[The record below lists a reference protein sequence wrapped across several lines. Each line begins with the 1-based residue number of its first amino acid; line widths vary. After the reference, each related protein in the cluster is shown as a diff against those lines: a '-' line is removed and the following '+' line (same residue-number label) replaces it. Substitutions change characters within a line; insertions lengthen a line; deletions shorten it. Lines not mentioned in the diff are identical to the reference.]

1 MTFGTLVGSTY
12 TYTRTLTGAET
23 GGATTDILV
32 TSTDPAGN
40 VTTDE
45 NIGSF
50 ITDFTAPTLSSATRT
65 NDTTLD
71 VALSELALLAGID
84 KDSAGGFVVYETGAP
99 GTLYAV
105 SAINPGGDN
114 SHVVL
119 TVADMSASAL
129 AGVTVTYVAGGLGTV
144 ADRAGNILATD
155 ATGVPVTA
163 W

>member
-84 KDSAGGFVVYETGAP
+84 KDSAGGFVV
-99 GTLYAV
+99 
-105 SAINPGGDN
+105 
-114 SHVVL
+114 
-119 TVADMSASAL
+119 
-129 AGVTVTYVAGGLGTV
+129 
-144 ADRAGNILATD
+144 
-155 ATGVPVTA
+155 
-163 W
+163 